1 MSDFK
6 IVADSS
12 SDMLNIKKVPFES
25 APLKVRT
32 DEKEYIDDR
41 NLDVENMVDELL
53 KFSGKSG
60 SACPSVGD

>member
-32 DEKEYIDDR
+32 DEKNI
-41 NLDVENMVDELL
+41 LMTAILML
-53 KFSGKSG
+53 KIW
-60 SACPSVGD
+60 